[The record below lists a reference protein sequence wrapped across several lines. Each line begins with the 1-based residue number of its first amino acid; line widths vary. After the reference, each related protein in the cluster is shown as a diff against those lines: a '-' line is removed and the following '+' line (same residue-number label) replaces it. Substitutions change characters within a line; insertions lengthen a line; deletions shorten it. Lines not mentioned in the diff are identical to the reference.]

1 MIFFFKKY
9 KLEVF
14 IFTLALVV
22 RLAYLG
28 FSVQA
33 WGGDFNG
40 AIEGADYY
48 FQISQNILAGHGFSI
63 NWEPPYE
70 LNTFRTPVMPY
81 FIVAAHQA
89 LGGFGAAILLQIL
102 LASLIPLLAMRI
114 ARYITDIPWI
124 VIFVGIFMALE
135 PYAVLFS
142 TVFYSE
148 TIFTILLC
156 ISIIYF
162 FRYATDRRL
171 IDLFF
176 CASFMSF
183 AMLTKPTVE
192 FLPLFLGA
200 YLLWLWRSNF
210 TYGLARV
217 TLFIVLCVLMVSPWL
232 YRNYSVAGSVA
243 LSPQAGVQ
251 LYTVLWPS
259 VLSIKNGTT
268 WGQEF
273 DALIASGVHGPN
285 NASVTDSSAYAK
297 LAIPLLL
304 QNPLPLTIVSIN
316 TTIGFFTH
324 DGIYD
329 VLRHLKIRPDKGLG
343 GPALFVALEDP
354 KAFLGMIVHF
364 IQTPFALILIA
375 RIGWIALTGLC
386 IYGAI
391 RYLLREKK
399 TTGVAAIIIVIYF
412 LLTTLVIGL
421 AVNARYRLPV
431 NVFIVTFAAYAI
443 TPLVAKIRSRHDV

>member
-1 MIFFFKKY
+1 MFFLKKY

-14 IFTLALVV
+14 VFTLALVV

-48 FQISQNILAGHGFSI
+48 FQISQNILADHGFSI

-89 LGGFGAAILLQIL
+89 LGGFEAAILLQIL
-102 LASLIPLLAMRI
+102 LASVVPLLAMRI
-114 ARYITDIPWI
+114 ARYITSIPWI
-124 VIFVGIFMALE
+124 VIVVGIFTALE
-135 PYAVLFS
+135 PYTVLFS

-148 TIFTILLC
+148 TIFTLLLY

-162 FRYATDRRL
+162 FKYVADQRIINL
-171 IDLFF
+171 LF

-192 FLPLFLGA
+192 FLPLFLGV
-200 YLLWLWRSNF
+200 YLLWLWRSNVAYAF
-210 TYGLARV
+210 ARV
-217 TLFIVLCVLMVSPWL
+217 ALLIVLCVCMVSPWL

-273 DALIASGVHGPN
+273 DALMTSGVHGPN
-285 NASVTDSSAYAK
+285 NASVKDSAAYTK

-304 QNPLPLTIVSIN
+304 QNPLPLAIVSIN

-324 DGIYD
+324 DGVYD

-343 GPALFVALEDP
+343 GPALFVALDDP
-354 KAFLGMIVHF
+354 KAFLSIIAHF
-364 IQTPFALILIA
+364 IQTPFVLILIA
-375 RIGWIALTGLC
+375 RIGWIVLTGLC
-386 IYGAI
+386 IYGAV
-391 RYLLREKK
+391 RYVLRETK

-443 TPLVAKIRSRHDV
+443 TPLVAKIRSRHDL